1 MKGKSAMVGS
11 VVLVAM
17 AIGASQPKAAEVTNT
32 VTVIHLKHVLASEV
46 VDVVRPLVSESAKI
60 AAAPRMNA
68 LFVRASQDDL
78 MVIKDVAA
86 QYDQPMILKDLAK
99 VFPLRWAK
107 PSEIAPSLK
116 ALLGD
121 KGVVVAD
128 DRSSQLV
135 VQAKVEATEAIQKLV
150 QCLDVEVQSGNKT
163 KTTDNK

>member
-1 MKGKSAMVGS
+1 MKRKSAMVGS

-17 AIGASQPKAAEVTNT
+17 AIGACQLRAAEVTNT

-86 QYDQPMILKDLAK
+86 QYDQPMILNDLAT
-99 VFPLRWAK
+99 VIPLRWAK

-135 VQAKVEATEAIQKLV
+135 VQAKVEATEAIRKLV
-150 QCLDVEVQSGNKT
+150 TSLDVDVQPGSKMQ
-163 KTTDNK
+163 TTDKK